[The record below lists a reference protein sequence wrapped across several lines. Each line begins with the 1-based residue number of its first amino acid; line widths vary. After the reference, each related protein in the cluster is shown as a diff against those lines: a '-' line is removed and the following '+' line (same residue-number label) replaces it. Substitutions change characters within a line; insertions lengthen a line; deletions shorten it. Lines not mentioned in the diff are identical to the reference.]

1 MKTTTAAPISIRA
14 SGARY
19 ATRCVAHVAGTF
31 AVNAAVLLAGLR
43 LTGLSWSELCFLVL
57 PPMMA
62 GSGAVLTFLAL
73 NHMVLQ
79 SEAADA
85 AIDGSSV
92 FVHSRTGQRSG
103 QGCDRSR

>member
-19 ATRCVAHVAGTF
+19 ATRCVAHLAGTF
-31 AVNAAVLLAGLR
+31 ALNAAVLLAGLR
-43 LTGLSWSELCFLVL
+43 LTGLSWSELCLLVL

-73 NHMVLQ
+73 NHMVLR

-85 AIDGSSV
+85 AIDDTTV
-92 FVHSRTGQRSG
+92 FVHSRTGQRTG
-103 QGCDRSR
+103 HGCDRSG